1 MMKGD
6 KDMEELFSLYEVR
19 ACILESEDLGRALR
33 VLDEALANYSSLHT
47 DERLEDIRMDYSRMK
62 DFVLR
67 GFRDHQRETLYR
79 QLLRRLFV
87 VVNDI
92 ILQSYLHHKTSY
104 MTAALKCRN
113 MSICNDDIK
122 MRLEGFVQ
130 DVAMLSLTPDE
141 QRRQQIY
148 QEHFDWLSRLFD
160 AILIS
165 PQWKES
171 QFSFWADILVSPTI
185 DASDAS
191 LLTSAIMLSCINIF
205 DVEKFHLLVHIAL
218 VSHDETL
225 RQRAMAGMA
234 LSLDNGCDCSPLYP
248 EMQEWIDAFTADE
261 SRCRQLLEMQMQVVY
276 CFDVDKDTAT
286 IRKDIMPGIIKNQN
300 FTFDRNGIH
309 EKEEDS
315 LEDILH
321 GDDFDRRMD
330 EMEKSMKRIRDMQKN
345 GSDIYFGGFSHM
357 KRFAFF
363 YVLSNWFAP
372 FTADHP
378 GLAEASAKL
387 PGGRQ
392 LIERISAVSPFCDS
406 DAYSFAF
413 ALSSVINQLPES
425 VREMMKNADA
435 MLGPEQPEGMRTQP
449 AYIRLMYLQSLYRF
463 FRLYIHKDDFSNPF
477 DYDSDKRRFFFIHPL
492 LRHTPLRL
500 LAVRLEQFMVKR
512 HRFDLLGDI
521 VDHYAEEPL
530 TLGERRMKALWLE
543 KQGKIDEAADNY
555 QRILKEYPDDKAAL
569 AKVAWID
576 MERGNYTEAAGHYR
590 RLCLLKPDDVA
601 YQIRWGICLLWTNKS
616 DEGLQKLYELDFR
629 YPDNTDVRRALAW
642 GLLLQ
647 GKAKK
652 AEETYD
658 RLLSSGQDESQD
670 WLNAA
675 YSKWFQGK
683 VSDAVILFKNYK
695 AKENHDIRKAFE
707 NDSQLFLIYG
717 VTSCDIHIMLDLI
730 DE

>member
-1 MMKGD
+1 
-6 KDMEELFSLYEVR
+6 MEELFSLYEVR

-67 GFRDHQRETLYR
+67 GFHDHQRETLYR

-104 MTAALKCRN
+104 MTAAVKCRN
-113 MSICNDDIK
+113 MGICNDDIK

-300 FTFDRNGIH
+300 FTIDRNGI
-309 EKEEDS
+309 
-315 LEDILH
+315 
-321 GDDFDRRMD
+321 
-330 EMEKSMKRIRDMQKN
+330 
-345 GSDIYFGGFSHM
+345 
-357 KRFAFF
+357 
-363 YVLSNWFAP
+363 
-372 FTADHP
+372 
-378 GLAEASAKL
+378 
-387 PGGRQ
+387 
-392 LIERISAVSPFCDS
+392 
-406 DAYSFAF
+406 
-413 ALSSVINQLPES
+413 
-425 VREMMKNADA
+425 
-435 MLGPEQPEGMRTQP
+435 
-449 AYIRLMYLQSLYRF
+449 
-463 FRLYIHKDDFSNPF
+463 
-477 DYDSDKRRFFFIHPL
+477 
-492 LRHTPLRL
+492 
-500 LAVRLEQFMVKR
+500 
-512 HRFDLLGDI
+512 
-521 VDHYAEEPL
+521 
-530 TLGERRMKALWLE
+530 
-543 KQGKIDEAADNY
+543 
-555 QRILKEYPDDKAAL
+555 
-569 AKVAWID
+569 
-576 MERGNYTEAAGHYR
+576 
-590 RLCLLKPDDVA
+590 
-601 YQIRWGICLLWTNKS
+601 
-616 DEGLQKLYELDFR
+616 
-629 YPDNTDVRRALAW
+629 
-642 GLLLQ
+642 
-647 GKAKK
+647 
-652 AEETYD
+652 
-658 RLLSSGQDESQD
+658 
-670 WLNAA
+670 
-675 YSKWFQGK
+675 
-683 VSDAVILFKNYK
+683 
-695 AKENHDIRKAFE
+695 
-707 NDSQLFLIYG
+707 
-717 VTSCDIHIMLDLI
+717 
-730 DE
+730 